1 MFAARGHPRPAIRPA
16 RVRADGIMVSVQ
28 IPAAVKGP
36 AVSSDDH
43 SFEPDSDSGP
53 DLPDHVKETAIAL
66 IGAYV
71 DHNREELDRVI
82 PRAADDSDAV
92 LSELKV
98 IAAFLSRRVQTTGV
112 VWKPAD
118 SREAVARTVAEMLPP
133 ELEFAVSTAWEAHSV
148 GEEEAAERFTRGD
161 PMVYV
166 HMLAAFGAAIGLA
179 VYKRVELVSTLRQVT
194 GLSE

>member
-1 MFAARGHPRPAIRPA
+1 
-16 RVRADGIMVSVQ
+16 
-28 IPAAVKGP
+28 
-36 AVSSDDH
+36 VSSSSDGSTDGTTPA
-43 SFEPDSDSGP
+43 PDA
-53 DLPDHVKETAIAL
+53 PDHVKRTAIDL
-66 IGAYV
+66 IEAYA
-71 DHNREELDRVI
+71 DRNRQELDEVV
-82 PRAADDSDAV
+82 PRAADDVEAV
-92 LSELKV
+92 TSELKV
-98 IAAFLSRRVQTTGV
+98 IAAFLGRRVQQTGV

-118 SREAVARTVAEMLPP
+118 SREAVARMVAEMLPP

-179 VYKRVELVSTLRQVT
+179 VYKRAELLSILRQVT

>member
-1 MFAARGHPRPAIRPA
+1 M
-16 RVRADGIMVSVQ
+16 SS
-28 IPAAVKGP
+28 
-36 AVSSDDH
+36 SSDGSTDGTTPA
-43 SFEPDSDSGP
+43 PDA
-53 DLPDHVKETAIAL
+53 PDHVKRTAIDL
-66 IGAYV
+66 IEAYA
-71 DHNREELDRVI
+71 DRNRQELDEVV
-82 PRAADDSDAV
+82 PRAADDVEAV
-92 LSELKV
+92 TSELKV
-98 IAAFLSRRVQTTGV
+98 IAAFLGRRVQQTGV

-118 SREAVARTVAEMLPP
+118 SREAVARMVAEMLPP

-179 VYKRVELVSTLRQVT
+179 VYKRAELLSILRQVT

>member
-1 MFAARGHPRPAIRPA
+1 
-16 RVRADGIMVSVQ
+16 
-28 IPAAVKGP
+28 
-36 AVSSDDH
+36 VSSSSDGSTDGTTPA
-43 SFEPDSDSGP
+43 PDA
-53 DLPDHVKETAIAL
+53 PDHVKRTAIDL
-66 IGAYV
+66 IEAYA
-71 DHNREELDRVI
+71 DRNRQELDEVV
-82 PRAADDSDAV
+82 PRAADDVEAV
-92 LSELKV
+92 TSELKV
-98 IAAFLSRRVQTTGV
+98 IAAFLGRRVQQTGV

-118 SREAVARTVAEMLPP
+118 SREAVARMVAEMLPP

-179 VYKRVELVSTLRQVT
+179 VYKRAELLSTLRQVT

>member
-1 MFAARGHPRPAIRPA
+1 MSSESSSGPSPDPRDGQSSAPAPEPPD
-16 RVRADGIMVSVQ
+16 RVRRTTIELIEAYADR
-28 IPAAVKGP
+28 
-36 AVSSDDH
+36 DR
-43 SFEPDSDSGP
+43 E
-53 DLPDHVKETAIAL
+53 AL
-66 IGAYV
+66 DA
-71 DHNREELDRVI
+71 VI
-82 PRAADDSDAV
+82 PRAADDVDAV

-98 IAAFLSRRVQTTGV
+98 VAAFLGRRVQQTGV

-148 GEEEAAERFTRGD
+148 GEEEVAERFTRGD

-179 VYKRVELVSTLRQVT
+179 VYKRSELVSVLRQVT
-194 GLSE
+194 GLAE